1 MSHEI
6 FIVDPAYADVNR
18 FEDTCEAVWEEVE
31 DLRNQFEVAEELLKL
46 VGREHDAQ
54 VVDELTTLAYER
66 NRKRPALTTVEL
78 VQVVAAIHGLTA
90 DYLAQGY
97 LDNTYGQ
104 SPAQIEL
111 LRGRTPV
118 LAYDKTI
125 DGNQSSLLIQTLAG
139 VATLEKVLQR
149 AIDMNAHVALSY

>member
-18 FEDTCEAVWEEVE
+18 FEDTCDAVWEEVE
-31 DLRNQFEVAEELLKL
+31 DLRNQFEVAEELLKII
-46 VGREHDAQ
+46 GRNEDQQ
-54 VVDELTTLAYER
+54 VIRRLLRGAYER
-66 NRKRPALTTVEL
+66 NEERPALTTAEL

-97 LDNTYGQ
+97 FSSGYVQ
-104 SPAQIEL
+104 APEQIER
-111 LRGRTPV
+111 LRGKTSV
-118 LAYDKTI
+118 LPYDKT
-125 DGNQSSLLIQTLAG
+125 DHANQRHLLIQTLAG
-139 VATLEKVLQR
+139 VATLEDVLQR